1 MYQTYNVKANSYGV
15 IYAKL
20 STACEMAKLHSAI
33 FRCPYFVVD
42 TETGEIMAQYD
53 YGFTMYKV

>member
-1 MYQTYNVKANSYGV
+1 MYQTYNAKTHSYGV

-20 STACEMAKLHSAI
+20 STACNMAKLHSAI
-33 FRCPYFVVD
+33 FRCPYDVID
-42 TETGEIMAQYD
+42 METGEIVAQYD